1 MAKNKEN
8 KQNVGIASTPLG
20 YDNMWGSV
28 TLDRDPNFDNVQL
41 TSTQYV
47 GQGLYTQLVTGN
59 VSSSY
64 NIQTL
69 DLETLHKYFNISPT
83 PPPPSQEK
91 QLISKLDETSEL
103 IEKLCKK

>member
-1 MAKNKEN
+1 MEKNKEN

-28 TLDRDPNFDNVQL
+28 TLDRDPNFDNVQ
-41 TSTQYV
+41 
-47 GQGLYTQLVTGN
+47 
-59 VSSSY
+59 
-64 NIQTL
+64 QTF
-69 DLETLHKYFNISPT
+69 DLEALHKYFNISPT
-83 PPPPSQEK
+83 PPLPSQEK